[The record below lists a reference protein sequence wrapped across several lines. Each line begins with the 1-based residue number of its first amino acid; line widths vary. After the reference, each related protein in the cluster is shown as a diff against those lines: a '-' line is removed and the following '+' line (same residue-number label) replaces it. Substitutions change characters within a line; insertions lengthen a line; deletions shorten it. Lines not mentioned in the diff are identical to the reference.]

1 MKVMAA
7 RNRDKILQ
15 ASIELFNRSGTVAT
29 TTNHISKHLG
39 ISPGN
44 LYFHFRNKEA
54 IIYELFQMMSDQ
66 IYSLWDVKKGLSP
79 ERFLDES
86 FEIFWQYRFFHR
98 EMYHLRRQDRELS
111 QLWKR
116 HLNRCYM
123 LLRRNYREWVRSG
136 SMREIRSTKEMRLLT
151 NSILLSSTAYLGF
164 FESAS
169 RLPSRKVLAE
179 GRQHVM
185 LLLSPYRTMASQRP
199 SCDDG
204 LRLESFF

>member
-1 MKVMAA
+1 MAA

-29 TTNHISKHLG
+29 TTNHIAKHLG

-54 IIYELFQMMSDQ
+54 IVYELFEMMCAR
-66 IYSLWDVKKGLSP
+66 IYAVWNLEQGLSP
-79 ERFLDES
+79 EQFLDES

-116 HLNRCYM
+116 HLNKCYM

-136 SMREIRSTKEMRLLT
+136 AMRDIPSSKEMRLLT

-169 RLPSRKVLAE
+169 KLPSRKVLAD
-179 GRQHVM
+179 GRRHVM
-185 LLLSPYRTMASQRP
+185 QILSPYRLAGLSSYAPTQTP
-199 SCDDG
+199 SVPTVQ
-204 LRLESFF
+204 